1 MDLVFPTEHG
11 VFNYRVAGIFV
22 KDGHVLIH
30 RNVRDDFWALPG
42 GRVTLGEEAA
52 TALARELY
60 EELNMRV
67 TDTSFAFVHEN
78 LFTYNDQPFH
88 EIGLYFYVDGDLP
101 LQDGDFYGPEGDH
114 LIYRWQ
120 KLDRLQDVTLYPEV
134 LAQLPN
140 RLPAHSLN
148 PA

>member
-42 GRVTLGEEAA
+42 GRVTLGEKAA
-52 TALARELY
+52 TALARELH

-88 EIGLYFYVDGDLP
+88 EIGLYFY
-101 LQDGDFYGPEGDH
+101 
-114 LIYRWQ
+114 
-120 KLDRLQDVTLYPEV
+120 
-134 LAQLPN
+134 
-140 RLPAHSLN
+140 
-148 PA
+148 